1 MCLAVY
7 LASDQPLP
15 LIAWNEQAPGFHVDA
30 LAKDDQ
36 AVIRQFQMAYVC
48 YMGAHTFCGCG
59 FQSEPYRQYDNQS
72 ISRTQEE
79 ESRLQLAQYLEQ
91 RLRGGAQLQIFACWE
106 GDQERTPEER
116 RTLSPIEISAP
127 DFYFHELELIEVV
140 ERNGVP

>member
-1 MCLAVY
+1 M
-7 LASDQPLP
+7 
-15 LIAWNEQAPGFHVDA
+15 DA